1 LKAGRLHLALVH
13 GTISDSLPNFSK
25 KRLIFASAF
34 MIQAL
39 PGNLFQINRQK
50 LCFSGNTGTQLKIP
64 SRKPMSNSS
73 NIFLSP

>member
-1 LKAGRLHLALVH
+1 MH
-13 GTISDSLPNFSK
+13 GKLSDSLSDGSK

-64 SRKPMSNSS
+64 SRNPIKSSS
-73 NIFLSP
+73 NMFLSP